1 MGSSALLADGG
12 IPKGSPSPVT
22 GERLELR
29 THDEDCCRDLPEGYE
44 DFARRAEIHLFPPVP
59 SQGEGTVLWDRTCRL
74 YTSHL
79 LARDD
84 PDWDK
89 PFLPTFPIWVN
100 IPLSKSSAFFKPL
113 SICETLAVG
122 MAIITP

>member
-12 IPKGSPSPVT
+12 IQKGSPSPVT

-59 SQGEGTVLWDRTCRL
+59 SQGEGTTFLDRAEVSILDSAREAA
-74 YTSHL
+74 L
-79 LARDD
+79 LGH
-84 PDWDK
+84 
-89 PFLPTFPIWVN
+89 N
-100 IPLSKSSAFFKPL
+100 IPEALRVGWAGTPL
-113 SICETLAVG
+113 SEA
-122 MAIITP
+122 M